1 MHQQSRRLLEE
12 CIHSSAS
19 PAPEKSTSA
28 AIGSSCLISPGQRAG
43 RIPIEIRLTQVN
55 TLRIASIER
64 QASCPAGVPTRRL
77 GSVDDLA

>member
-1 MHQQSRRLLEE
+1 MHQQSRRLLRGV
-12 CIHSSAS
+12 HPLFRQSRLF
-19 PAPEKSTSA
+19 SA